1 MDGHLDILRRYNIW
15 DGGRPDTGL
24 TRNEYVDVLSRL
36 TGNRLVKV
44 LTGQRRAGK
53 SYVLRQMAMRLVEN
67 GVPGKN
73 IFMLN
78 RELEDFSFVTDD
90 KDLDALFRE
99 YEAVVKPEGKVYI
112 FIDEVQNI
120 DGWERFV
127 NSYSQDYMK
136 DYELFVS
143 GSNSKMLSGQLAT
156 LLSGRYVDI
165 EICPFSYHEF
175 LEYFKKE
182 RGRQSYSG
190 YIHSSGLP
198 ELYRIDGDDTRR
210 YYVSSLKDTILLR
223 DIIGRYGVRDVQLLE
238 DLFVYVVN
246 NASNLMSVNNI
257 ANYMKIRGRK
267 VSYDTVT
274 AYLRYMEDAHLIH
287 SAFRYNIKGRA
298 VIGGAVK
305 YYANDLA
312 YRNYLYR
319 GFGYGDGYLLENAV
333 YMELRRHGC
342 YYPACKG
349 KCEPI
354 LRHMLQG
361 LDVEPNPLAAA
372 TPAPV
377 LDIVW
382 EDPWLV
388 AVNKPAGVLSAPG
401 KTGQISLAQLV
412 EARYPGSRY
421 VHRLDMATSGLLL
434 IAKTLTVYRQL
445 QEMFRQHAIQK
456 RYAAWL
462 EGIPA
467 QPEGTIDLPLC
478 LDPDNRPCQT
488 VNFQHGKK
496 AITRYKTITISNNR
510 TRVYFYPQTGR
521 THQLRVHAAH
531 PLGLDCP
538 IVGDE
543 LYGRK
548 DKRLYL
554 HAEAIS
560 FVHPVTG
567 EKITIEKKAD
577 F

>member
-333 YMELRRHGC
+333 YMELRRHGFDI
-342 YYPACKG
+342 YVGNVNDKEVDFVAVKGDRKVYIQAAYQMADGETARREYASLEAIGDSYEKYVVTMDEQTYPMNNG
-349 KCEPI
+349 I
-354 LRHMLQG
+354 RHVNAWML
-361 LDVEPNPLAAA
+361 DMRLAA
-372 TPAPV
+372 
-377 LDIVW
+377 
-382 EDPWLV
+382 E
-388 AVNKPAGVLSAPG
+388 
-401 KTGQISLAQLV
+401 
-412 EARYPGSRY
+412 
-421 VHRLDMATSGLLL
+421 
-434 IAKTLTVYRQL
+434 
-445 QEMFRQHAIQK
+445 
-456 RYAAWL
+456 
-462 EGIPA
+462 
-467 QPEGTIDLPLC
+467 
-478 LDPDNRPCQT
+478 
-488 VNFQHGKK
+488 
-496 AITRYKTITISNNR
+496 NN
-510 TRVYFYPQTGR
+510 
-521 THQLRVHAAH
+521 
-531 PLGLDCP
+531 
-538 IVGDE
+538 
-543 LYGRK
+543 
-548 DKRLYL
+548 
-554 HAEAIS
+554 
-560 FVHPVTG
+560 
-567 EKITIEKKAD
+567 
-577 F
+577 